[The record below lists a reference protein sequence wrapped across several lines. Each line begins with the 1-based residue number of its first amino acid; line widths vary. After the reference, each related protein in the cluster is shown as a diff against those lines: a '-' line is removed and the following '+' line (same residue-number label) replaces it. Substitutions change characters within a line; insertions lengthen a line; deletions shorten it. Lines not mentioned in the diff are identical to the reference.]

1 MSESVKPDGIKLNL
15 ADPCGLI
22 PCTQSGM
29 GYCDCSECKRKV
41 YELSAQAQHLAL
53 TADLRQEIKD
63 RNELY
68 ACLLDNKDTAFKD
81 LMILHDKWKNETLK
95 LRQEI
100 EGRKSLEK
108 ELTESYERE
117 LSGIKAKVT
126 SLTASEEDL
135 VDTLASYQKLV
146 EEYRRVNQELRDNL
160 KAQALEGSK

>member
-100 EGRKSLEK
+100 TRLKGMMLTPDESTKLHEGLDDYWIVNPENKALVTK
-108 ELTESYERE
+108 LESYF
-117 LSGIKAKVT
+117 GQ
-126 SLTASEEDL
+126 SEE
-135 VDTLASYQKLV
+135 KL
-146 EEYRRVNQELRDNL
+146 
-160 KAQALEGSK
+160 